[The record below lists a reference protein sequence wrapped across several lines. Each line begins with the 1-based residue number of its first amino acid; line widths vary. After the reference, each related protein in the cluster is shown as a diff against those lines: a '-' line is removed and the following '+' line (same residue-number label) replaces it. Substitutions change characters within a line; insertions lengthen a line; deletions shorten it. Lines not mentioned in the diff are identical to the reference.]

1 MRQRIAIGLL
11 VFVAAWPL
19 AHRALV
25 ARFDVNPWKL
35 SGFAMY
41 TTATPPVLVVLM
53 VEDPTPPAALRP
65 LDEVGLPADT
75 RDAIDAFRR
84 DRHALGRLVSPDTA
98 AQSVLHARPDLDH
111 VLVVV
116 QRMWLDPSTASMD
129 SEKQNYLYDRTAIR
143 DRR

>member
-41 TTATPPVLVVLM
+41 TTATPPVLVALM
-53 VEDPTPPAALRP
+53 VEDPTPPATLRP
-65 LDEVGLPADT
+65 LHEATLLPHT
-75 RDAIDAFRR
+75 RAAIDTFRR
-84 DRHALGRLVSPDTA
+84 ERHALGRLVTPDA
-98 AQSVLHARPDLDH
+98 AGQAVLEARPDLDF

-116 QRMWLDPSTASMD
+116 QRMWLNPSTALME
-129 SEKQNYLYDRTAIR
+129 SEKQNYLYDRAAIG